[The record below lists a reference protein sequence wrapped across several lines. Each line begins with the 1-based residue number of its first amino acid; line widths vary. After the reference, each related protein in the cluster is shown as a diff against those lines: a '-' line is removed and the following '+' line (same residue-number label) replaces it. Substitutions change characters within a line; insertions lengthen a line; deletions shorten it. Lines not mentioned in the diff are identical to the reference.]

1 MSGQTENMNAIPV
14 AKIEA
19 SLGSFTNW
27 LDRYGETSYDHQSFF
42 ASPVGRAAKALY
54 YRRRL
59 LGTLAVAPMIF
70 CEAVVPSARSLF
82 WKRQRLP
89 IADAHY
95 AMGFALLAQIYGD
108 DKYHRRAVHFLDI
121 LAETRCPGYDDYC
134 WGYPFSWET
143 RNGTFLEGT
152 PLITT
157 VPYVYEAF
165 SAVYAIDA
173 NPKWLRIMQSI
184 ANHAFTA
191 YRDMETGPDAASCG
205 YTPAPD
211 DRCGVVNASAYR
223 AFLLTKAGI
232 ELSEPRYLEVA
243 KRNLNFVLSSQN
255 ENGSWYYA
263 MDGVRDFIDHFHT
276 CFVLKA
282 LTKIDHLTGSDHN
295 SSAIARGV
303 SYYVKNLVD
312 ANGLPLPFS
321 KRPRLTVYKREA
333 YDYAEC
339 INLGALLLG
348 QFDDLDRILST
359 TAEDVFARWQRP
371 NGSFRSRE
379 LLFGWDNVPM
389 HRWAESQM
397 FRSLSFLLSRLKK
410 PQENKVRSTTL
421 IPNSKVAS

>member
-1 MSGQTENMNAIPV
+1 MSGQTENVNTILV
-14 AKIEA
+14 AKIED

-27 LDRYGETSYDHQSFF
+27 LNGYGEISYDHQSFF
-42 ASPVGRAAKALY
+42 ASHLGRSAKALY
-54 YRRRL
+54 YRKRL
-59 LGTLAVAPMIF
+59 LGTVAVAPMIF
-70 CEAVVPSARSLF
+70 CEAFLPSARSLF
-82 WKRQRLP
+82 WKPQRLP

-95 AMGFALLAQIYGD
+95 AMGFALLAQIYRD
-108 DKYHRRAVHFLDI
+108 DKYYRRAVHFLDI
-121 LAETRCPGYDDYC
+121 LEETRCPGYDDYC

-143 RNGTFLEGT
+143 RNGTFKEGT
-152 PLITT
+152 PLVTT
-157 VPYVYEAF
+157 LPYVYEAF

-173 NPKWLRIMQSI
+173 NPKWLRIMHSI
-184 ANHAFTA
+184 AKHGFTA

-255 ENGSWYYA
+255 ENGSWFYA

-282 LTKIDHLTGSDHN
+282 LAKIDILTGSNQN
-295 SSAIARGV
+295 SNAIERGV

-312 ANGLPLPFS
+312 VNGLPVPFS
-321 KRPRLTVYKREA
+321 KRPRFTVYKREA

-339 INLGALLLG
+339 INLCTLLLG
-348 QFDDLDRILST
+348 QFDDLDRILSI
-359 TAEDVFARWQRP
+359 AVEDVFARWQRP
-371 NGSFRSRE
+371 DGSFRSRE
-379 LLFGWDNVPM
+379 LLVGWDNVPM

-410 PQENKVRSTTL
+410 PQESKVQSTPL